1 MMASDMKLRLLCLL
15 LLPPLAACQMDS
27 RQQVLASAN
36 SQAAQ
41 RAISTRAFDTA
52 DRAKVIQAV
61 IATLQDL
68 GFVVDRADDVLG
80 TVSAT
85 HYGGGLVR
93 FTVTVRPGGTTRT
106 PGGATRTIVRAS
118 GELNQHE
125 LSDPAP
131 FQRFF
136 EALSQA
142 LFLQANDID

>member
-1 MMASDMKLRLLCLL
+1 MRRLAPALVIG
-15 LLPPLAACQMDS
+15 LLPWLPACQMDS
-27 RQQVLASAN
+27 RQQVMATTN

-52 DRAKVIQAV
+52 DRERVFRAV
-61 IATLQDL
+61 LATLQDL
-68 GFVVDRADDVLG
+68 GFVVDRADPVLA

-85 HYGGGLVR
+85 RFGGGLVR
-93 FTVTVRPGGTTRT
+93 FTVTVRPGGEARS
-106 PGGATRTIVRAS
+106 IVRAS
-118 GELNQHE
+118 GQLNQTE

-142 LFLQANDID
+142 LFLQANQIE

>member
-1 MMASDMKLRLLCLL
+1 MTQTFRIILPLLALG
-15 LLPPLAACQMDS
+15 LANCQWDS
-27 RQQVLASAN
+27 REQILASTN

-41 RAISTRAFDTA
+41 RAISTRSYETS
-52 DRAKVIQAV
+52 DRTRVFRAV

-68 GFVVDRADDVLG
+68 GFVVDRADDQLG

-85 HYGGGLVR
+85 RYGGGLVR
-93 FTVTVRPGGTTRT
+93 FTVSIRPSGNRT
-106 PGGATRTIVRAS
+106 MLVRAS
-118 GELNQHE
+118 GQLNQHE

-142 LFLQANDID
+142 LFLQANNVD